1 LIRENVADGLADLC
15 AALGLLENFRTDIG
29 KPQIPRR
36 PLEQP
41 DAQLI
46 LELRHAPADGRDR
59 HFEALCGFGEA
70 PRLDDLGKYRQRI
83 EVNHRL
89 FVCCWQQAALPVQ
102 RNLTTGFGVESNRQR
117 IVLSSAPTRTRTVER
132 MLFRRD

>member
-1 LIRENVADGLADLC
+1 LIRDNVADGLADLC

-70 PRLDDLGKYRQRI
+70 PRLDELGKYRQRI

-89 FVCCWQQAALPVQ
+89 FVYCCNRRLCRSSEILRPDLVWRV
-102 RNLTTGFGVESNRQR
+102 TGNE
-117 IVLSSAPTRTRTVER
+117 LS
-132 MLFRRD
+132 